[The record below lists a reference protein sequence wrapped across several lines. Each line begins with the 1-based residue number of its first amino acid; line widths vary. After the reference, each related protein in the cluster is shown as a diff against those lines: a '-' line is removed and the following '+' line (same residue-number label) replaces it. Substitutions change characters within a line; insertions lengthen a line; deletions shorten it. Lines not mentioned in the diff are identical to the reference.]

1 MRYSV
6 RRARSG
12 LFRAIFAC
20 NDRAAAGTMSRRSVD
35 EADRTLPLHRNVE
48 TPRTSEAID
57 DEELVRRAA
66 AGDERA
72 WARLY
77 QHHFDRVFRDVAYL
91 VGASAGAEEIVQE
104 TFAAALVGLPRYDAR
119 ASFVTWLR
127 GIAHNL
133 VRRHWR
139 STSRRE
145 RAYDRLAQLSADVR
159 GQDVEN
165 AHLQDRRAE
174 VLRAVLDT
182 VPDQLRE
189 AFVLSDVQGL
199 PSNEVAERLGISV
212 GNARVRASRARAV
225 IRGELERLGWL
236 DPGGAS

>member
-1 MRYSV
+1 M
-6 RRARSG
+6 
-12 LFRAIFAC
+12 
-20 NDRAAAGTMSRRSVD
+20 D
-35 EADRTLPLHRNVE
+35 ESQRLSAVPSPASAPREGAD
-48 TPRTSEAID
+48 D
-57 DEELVRRAA
+57 DELVRRAV

-77 QHHFDRVFRDVAYL
+77 QRHFDRVFRDVAYL

-104 TFAAALVGLPRYDAR
+104 TFAAALVGLRRYDAR

-139 STSRRE
+139 TQSRRE
-145 RAYDRLAQLSADVR
+145 RAYDRLAELSA
-159 GQDVEN
+159 N
-165 AHLQDRRAE
+165 ASNSPDEDPEQGHLQDRRAE
-174 VLRAVLDT
+174 VLRTVLET
-182 VPDQLRE
+182 VPAQLRE

-199 PSNEVAERLGISV
+199 GAAEIAERLGISV
-212 GNARVRASRARAV
+212 GNVRVRATRARAL

-236 DPGGAS
+236 EPGGAR